1 MNITSYLSI
10 TCLFHRFLKLYPVL
24 LISGGCQYE
33 GRIYEPGVTFT
44 PDSAPCS
51 VCVCNRGD
59 VTCRP
64 RPCKDLGKCKSSM
77 TLPGDCCP
85 TCMDCGRY
93 ANASMWKQGPCQKCS
108 CIVRGPF
115 WYWMRII
122 DITLS
127 CDRDHCCVRTL
138 FYYCL
143 GFCRM
148 AMCSAPSY
156 SVGYQTVNTHIPH
169 PVNVVPHVS
178 VRVSIS

>member
-115 WYWMRII
+115 WYSMRII

-143 GFCRM
+143 AFRRM

-156 SVGYQTVNTHIPH
+156 SVGYQTVHTHIPH
-169 PVNVVPHVS
+169 PVNAVPHVS
-178 VRVSIS
+178 VRVFLS

>member
-10 TCLFHRFLKLYPVL
+10 TCLFHRFFKLFPVL

-143 GFCRM
+143 AFFAEWQCAVFR
-148 AMCSAPSY
+148 A
-156 SVGYQTVNTHIPH
+156 TVWDTRLYIPIY
-169 PVNVVPHVS
+169 PTRWMLSHVCL
-178 VRVSIS
+178 